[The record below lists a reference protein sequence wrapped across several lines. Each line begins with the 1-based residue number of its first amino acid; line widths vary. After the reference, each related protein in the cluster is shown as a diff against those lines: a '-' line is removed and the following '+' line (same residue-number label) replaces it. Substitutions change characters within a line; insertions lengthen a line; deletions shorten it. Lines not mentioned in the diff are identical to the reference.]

1 VIVDEA
7 ARIIDGMPVPAPG
20 ILTIDPVHSSIGF
33 HVRHLMIAKVTGR
46 FRTFSGTIHVEADP
60 EQSWAEVT
68 IDAASIDTADPQ
80 RDQHLRSADF
90 LDAEQFST
98 IEFRSTGL
106 RRKGGKAFDVTGD
119 LTMHGITK
127 SVAVACEYQGIAAD
141 PWGNQRAV
149 IVAHTEINRGDWG
162 LTWNQ
167 ALETGGV
174 LLGTQITIQA
184 EIQAVPQRNRPER
197 PE

>member
-60 EQSWAEVT
+60 EQSWAEVS

>member
-7 ARIIDGMPVPAPG
+7 ARIIDGMPVP
-20 ILTIDPVHSSIGF
+20 
-33 HVRHLMIAKVTGR
+33 
-46 FRTFSGTIHVEADP
+46 FSGTIHVEADP
-60 EQSWAEVT
+60 EQSWAEV
-68 IDAASIDTADPQ
+68 SI
-80 RDQHLRSADF
+80 
-90 LDAEQFST
+90 
-98 IEFRSTGL
+98 
-106 RRKGGKAFDVTGD
+106 
-119 LTMHGITK
+119 
-127 SVAVACEYQGIAAD
+127 
-141 PWGNQRAV
+141 
-149 IVAHTEINRGDWG
+149 AHTEINRGDWG

>member
-1 VIVDEA
+1 MIVDEA
-7 ARIIDGMPVPAPG
+7 ARVIDGMPVPAAG
-20 ILTIDPVHSSIGF
+20 ILTIDPAHSSIGF

-46 FRTFSGTIHVEADP
+46 FTTFSGTIHVEADP
-60 EQSWAEVT
+60 EQSWAEVS

-90 LDAEQFST
+90 LDAEQFPT

-106 RRKGGKAFDVTGD
+106 RRKQGKAFDVAGD
-119 LTMHGITK
+119 LTMHGVTR

-149 IVAHTEINRGDWG
+149 ISARTEINRGDWG

-167 ALETGGV
+167 ALESGGV
-174 LLGTQITIQA
+174 LVGSQITIQA
-184 EIQAVPQRNRPER
+184 EIQAIPQRSRPEKQ
-197 PE
+197 E

>member
-1 VIVDEA
+1 MIVDEA

-46 FRTFSGTIHVEADP
+46 FRTFSGTIHVEPDP
-60 EQSWAEVT
+60 EQSWAEVS

-90 LDAEQFST
+90 LDAERFPM

-106 RRKGGKAFDVTGD
+106 RRKQGKAFDVAGD
-119 LTMHGITK
+119 LMMHGVTR
-127 SVAVACEYQGIAAD
+127 SVAVACEYQGLATD
-141 PWGNQRAV
+141 PWGNQRLVVTAG
-149 IVAHTEINRGDWG
+149 TEIDRGDWG

-174 LLGTQITIQA
+174 LVGSQVTIQA
-184 EIQAVPQRNRPER
+184 EIQAIPERGRPEK
-197 PE
+197 PA

>member
-1 VIVDEA
+1 
-7 ARIIDGMPVPAPG
+7 
-20 ILTIDPVHSSIGF
+20 
-33 HVRHLMIAKVTGR
+33 
-46 FRTFSGTIHVEADP
+46 
-60 EQSWAEVT
+60 
-68 IDAASIDTADPQ
+68 
-80 RDQHLRSADF
+80 
-90 LDAEQFST
+90 
-98 IEFRSTGL
+98 
-106 RRKGGKAFDVTGD
+106 
-119 LTMHGITK
+119 MHGITK

-149 IVAHTEINRGDWG
+149 MVAHTEINRGDWG

-174 LLGTQITIQA
+174 LLGTQITIHA

>member
-1 VIVDEA
+1 MIVDEA

-46 FRTFSGTIHVEADP
+46 FRTFSGTIHVEPDP
-60 EQSWAEVT
+60 EQSWAEVS